1 MFGIDFNEL
10 LLIAVVALVV
20 LGPEKLPGVARTA
33 GALVRRARTAW
44 ANVQAEV
51 AFEIDKD
58 ELAQQWRAGAEA
70 LRGAAGQARD
80 TLGQAK
86 DMFGE
91 VREGMNG
98 GLQGLNAPP
107 VDKST
112 VVSAGLARS
121 IGELRT
127 LAARLD
133 AEAGAEHDA
142 LRVVAADLRA
152 AAEKLAAGVNGNT
165 SQPGALPAVPAAT
178 APAAPHATQAIADD
192 LAGLAE
198 RLRAMPAAQVAP
210 PPADVGESGGAA
222 HGESDP

>member
-51 AFEIDKD
+51 AREIDTD

-80 TLGQAK
+80 TLGQAR
-86 DMFGE
+86 DSFDRTRDSLRDDLRG
-91 VREGMNG
+91 VDTR
-98 GLQGLNAPP
+98 QADAPQAL
-107 VDKST
+107 
-112 VVSAGLARS
+112 SAELARS

-133 AEAGAEHDA
+133 AEAGAEHDH

-152 AAEKLAAGVNGNT
+152 AAERLAA
-165 SQPGALPAVPAAT
+165 PADASAAGTTQATTADRGVPAA
-178 APAAPHATQAIADD
+178 PPATQAIAED

-198 RLRAMPAAQVAP
+198 RLRKLPQTQAATPAADGGEGNTASQG
-210 PPADVGESGGAA
+210 PAS
-222 HGESDP
+222 